1 MKKDWY
7 KEPLAM
13 PVGEI
18 VQDYCMGKNKKEMLT
33 ILADRNGTKPCRIA
47 WILDRCGVGVDGKRL
62 PRAVRTEGAEDPR
75 DYWAR
80 LPEAIE
86 CDMIRERR
94 EALEAE
100 RESAKRKAAQSMP
113 EFDEPEPMEE
123 ECTETAEV
131 MEDMMMD
138 TAEEMQTMDTVEPAD
153 RRRAILTD
161 ASLCVCIDR
170 NVQYGEP
177 EDNFDVIAGMWSAYL
192 GVPVTAGAVADMMI
206 LFKVGRNAT
215 AERASRDTYV
225 DIAGYAACGGGML
238 G

>member
-33 ILADRNGTKPCRIA
+33 VLADRNDTKPCRIA
-47 WILDRCGVGVDGKRL
+47 WILDRCGVEVDVKSL
-62 PRAVRTEGAEDPR
+62 PRAVRTDGAEDLR

-94 EALEAE
+94 AALEAE
-100 RESAKRKAAQSMP
+100 RENAKRKAAQSMP
-113 EFDEPEPMEE
+113 EFDEPEPAEAE
-123 ECTETAEV
+123 YTETAEE
-131 MEDMMMD
+131 MEGMMMD

-161 ASLCVCIDR
+161 ASLCVCVWIEMCGTVSPR
-170 NVQYGEP
+170 
-177 EDNFDVIAGMWSAYL
+177 
-192 GVPVTAGAVADMMI
+192 TI
-206 LFKVGRNAT
+206 L
-215 AERASRDTYV
+215 
-225 DIAGYAACGGGML
+225 M
-238 G
+238 

>member
-47 WILDRCGVGVDGKRL
+47 WILDRCGVGVDVKSL
-62 PRAVRTEGAEDPR
+62 PRAVCTAGAEDHR

-94 EALEAE
+94 AALEAE

-113 EFDEPEPMEE
+113 EFDEPEPMEAE
-123 ECTETAEV
+123 YTETAEV

-138 TAEEMQTMDTVEPAD
+138 TAEEMNMDTVEPAD